1 MTETREER
9 ITRLGEVR
17 NGTTGRQ
24 SVFPAKIRVGRYG
37 PTKDIRLTADNA
49 THVVHYELDID
60 GKHVDLYIE
69 PNEILEHLEQ
79 LEVLK

>member
-9 ITRLGEVR
+9 IARLGEVR

-24 SVFPAKIRVGRYG
+24 SVFPAKIRVGRYK
-37 PTKDIRLTADNA
+37 PVTDVKVTADNA
-49 THVVHYELDID
+49 THVVHYELDIED
-60 GKHVDLYIE
+60 KHVDLYIE
-69 PNEILEHLEQ
+69 PKEILEHLEQ